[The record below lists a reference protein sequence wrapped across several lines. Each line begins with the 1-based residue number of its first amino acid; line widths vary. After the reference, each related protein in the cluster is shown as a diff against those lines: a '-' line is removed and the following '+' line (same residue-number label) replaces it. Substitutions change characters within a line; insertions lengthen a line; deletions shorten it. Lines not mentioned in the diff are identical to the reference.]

1 LKKLSNFYYDKK
13 TKKKYDA
20 LKLQLIIN

>member
-20 LKLQLIIN
+20 LKLQLIKY